1 MGTTSNP
8 IAEFTNGLAKTTAST
23 ASDQAPE
30 TLSRRASWAAHTA
43 IAADSA
49 TVRIPSPTTG
59 RSAPVTPLTHVAT
72 ANRITFNGEVAVFDS
87 SVGII
92 PQCRCSATLRA

>member
-1 MGTTSNP
+1 MGTTSSP

-23 ASDQAPE
+23 AIDQAPA
-30 TLSRRASWAAHTA
+30 TLSRRAIWAAHIA

-59 RSAPVTPLTHVAT
+59 WRAPVTPLIQVAT
-72 ANRITFNGEVAVFDS
+72 ANRITFNGEVAVLDS